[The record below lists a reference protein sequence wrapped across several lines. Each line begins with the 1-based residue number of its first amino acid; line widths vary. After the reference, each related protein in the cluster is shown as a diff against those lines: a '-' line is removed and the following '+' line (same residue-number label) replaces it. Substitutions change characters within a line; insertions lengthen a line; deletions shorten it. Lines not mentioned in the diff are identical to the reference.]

1 MAMKPLAPKPLTPKS
16 KYKFSKPAKPAPGS
30 GNDPVSKALKFF
42 LGDQTKPSGKRNAP
56 KPRAVKLPGTP
67 VPMPKPRERTYP
79 NGKPVPMPQKE
90 GNYGKPR
97 AQQTRPK
104 QTGPAGPKKK
114 SPTFKFATPKKK
126 K

>member
-1 MAMKPLAPKPLTPKS
+1 MATKPKPKPYQFTKPLKQ
-16 KYKFSKPAKPAPGS
+16 APGK
-30 GNDPVSKALKFF
+30 GNDPVTKALKFF
-42 LGDQTKPSGKRNAP
+42 LGDQTKPSGKRNTP

-67 VPMPKPRERTYP
+67 VPMPGYKPKRVP
-79 NGKPVPMPQKE
+79 GQALPVPMPQKE

-104 QTGPAGPKKK
+104 RTGSAVPRKK